1 MSNNNKKLGQ
11 NLIILSDVTAKNW
24 TDVKKVVTLLFYLL
38 FPVIIGDGA
47 VGKTCFVKKLL
58 EASCNSSGDIIEKTD
73 IPDGDGDDD
82 GAGENAAITDEGTAA
97 IEKAEEYTPT
107 IMDNYTFQYT
117 RDGEQKN
124 VR

>member
-1 MSNNNKKLGQ
+1 MY
-11 NLIILSDVTAKNW
+11 
-24 TDVKKVVTLLFYLL
+24 KVVTLL

-58 EASCNSSGDIIEKTD
+58 EASCNASGVIIEGAN

-82 GAGENAAITDEGTAA
+82 GTEENTAITDEGTATV
-97 IEKAEEYTPT
+97 EKADEYTPT
-107 IMDNYTFQYT
+107 IMDNYTFHYT
-117 RDGEQKN
+117 RDGEQKD

>member
-1 MSNNNKKLGQ
+1 MY
-11 NLIILSDVTAKNW
+11 
-24 TDVKKVVTLLFYLL
+24 KVVTLL

-58 EASCNSSGDIIEKTD
+58 EASCNASGDIIEGAN
-73 IPDGDGDDD
+73 IPDGDG
-82 GAGENAAITDEGTAA
+82 GENAAITDEGTATV
-97 IEKAEEYTPT
+97 EKADEYTPT

-124 VR
+124 VRY

>member
-1 MSNNNKKLGQ
+1 MY
-11 NLIILSDVTAKNW
+11 
-24 TDVKKVVTLLFYLL
+24 KVVTLL

-58 EASCNSSGDIIEKTD
+58 EASCNASGDIIEGAN
-73 IPDGDGDDD
+73 IPEGELDENDGT
-82 GAGENAAITDEGTAA
+82 GENAAITDEGTATV
-97 IEKAEEYTPT
+97 EKADEYTPT

-124 VR
+124 VRY